1 MATIQIREIPEDAY
15 ETLRRLARAEGK
27 SLQSFMRD
35 RMIEMAKKANK
46 AAAFAEL
53 SRILAEG
60 PPRKFS
66 NEEIVQI
73 IHEGRGE

>member
-15 ETLRRLARAEGK
+15 ETLRKLAKAEGK

-35 RMIEMAKKANK
+35 QMIRMARQANK

-53 SRILAEG
+53 SRFLAG
-60 PPRKFS
+60 RPPKKFS
-66 NEEIVQI
+66 NEQIVRF